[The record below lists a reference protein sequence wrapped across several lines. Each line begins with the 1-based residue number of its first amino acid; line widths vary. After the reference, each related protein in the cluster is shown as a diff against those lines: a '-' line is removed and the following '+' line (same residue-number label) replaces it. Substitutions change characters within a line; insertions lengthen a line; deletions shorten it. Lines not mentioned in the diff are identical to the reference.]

1 MNIFSFRRQVVEDY
15 ADYTRSFIQILDPR
29 LNAFVDEQLRAGV
42 LWPEPLIQLN
52 PSFEPGAWIDDLVNQ
67 AVLHRECGRV
77 FRIKPQ
83 AQDEGRAP
91 STAPSPGRSYP
102 HCTARAQ
109 LRPDDWHR
117 LGQEPGLHRADRGP
131 RATQG

>member
-83 AQDEGRAP
+83 RQDEGA
-91 STAPSPGRSYP
+91 TFD
-102 HCTARAQ
+102 CTVTRKKLSA
-109 LRPDDWHR
+109 
-117 LGQEPGLHRADRGP
+117 LHGKG
-131 RATQG
+131 TITS